1 MLLIPAIDLKDGK
14 CVRLRQGEM
23 RQVTW
28 YSDDPVGMAEQW
40 QNLGARYL
48 HIVDLDGAVE
58 GTPKHLPQI
67 EAIAKKLTIPIQV
80 GGGIRNMETVQAYRS
95 IGVDR
100 VVVGTA
106 ALQDSQFLASVAQ
119 QFPQKI
125 LVGID
130 VKQGLVAVHGWT
142 TVSTLTPLQVFDSI
156 KDLPLGGI
164 VYTDISRDG
173 MLNGPNIS
181 ALREAAETSPVPV
194 IASGGVTALDDIRA
208 IQEIGGNI
216 SGVIIG
222 KALYEGTLDLKSAL
236 ALVHSAGEAG
246 AVC

>member
-23 RQVTW
+23 SQVTR
-28 YSDDPVGMAEQW
+28 YSDDPVGMAEHW
-40 QNLGARYL
+40 QNLGAPYL

-58 GTPKHLPQI
+58 GVPKHLSQI

-80 GGGIRNMETVQAYRS
+80 GGGIRNVATVEAYLS
-95 IGVDR
+95 SGVDR

-106 ALQDSQFLASVAQ
+106 ALQAAKFLATIAQ
-119 QFPQKI
+119 QYPQKI

-142 TVSTLTPLQVFDSI
+142 TVSTLTPGQVFDSL
-156 KDLPLGGI
+156 KELPLGGI
-164 VYTDISRDG
+164 VFTDISRDG
-173 MLNGPNIS
+173 MLSGPNIS
-181 ALREAAETSPVPV
+181 ALREAAATSPFPV
-194 IASGGVTALDDIRA
+194 IASGGVTALEDIRA

-222 KALYEGTLDLKSAL
+222 KALYEGALDLKAAL
-236 ALVHSAGEAG
+236 ALVPATGEARSS
-246 AVC
+246 C

>member
-1 MLLIPAIDLKDGK
+1 MLLIPAIDLKNGK

-23 RQVTW
+23 SQVTQ

-58 GTPKHLPQI
+58 GKPKHLPQI
-67 EAIAKKLTIPIQV
+67 EAIAKRLTIPIQV
-80 GGGIRNMETVQAYRS
+80 GGGIRNAATVQAYRS
-95 IGVDR
+95 SGVDR

-106 ALQDSQFLASVAQ
+106 ALHDPQFLAAVAR

-130 VKQGLVAVHGWT
+130 VKNGLVAVHGWT
-142 TVSTLTPLQVFDSI
+142 TVSTLTPQQVFDSM

-164 VYTDISRDG
+164 VFTDISRDG
-173 MLNGPNIS
+173 MLAGPNLS
-181 ALREAAETSPVPV
+181 ALQDAAETSPVPI
-194 IASGGVTALDDIRA
+194 IASGGVTKLEDIRA
-208 IQEIGGNI
+208 IQELGGNI
-216 SGVIIG
+216 SGIIIG
-222 KALYEGTLDLKSAL
+222 KALYEGALDLQAAL
-236 ALVHSAGEAG
+236 ALVHSTGEARSS
-246 AVC
+246 C

>member
-23 RQVTW
+23 SQVTR

-80 GGGIRNMETVQAYRS
+80 GGGIRSVETVQAYRS

-208 IQEIGGNI
+208 IQEIGDNI

-222 KALYEGTLDLKSAL
+222 KALYEGALDLKAAL

>member
-1 MLLIPAIDLKDGK
+1 MLLIPAIDLKDGR

-23 RQVTW
+23 SQVTR

-80 GGGIRNMETVQAYRS
+80 GGGIRNAATVQAYRT

-106 ALQDSQFLASVAQ
+106 ALQDSQF
-119 QFPQKI
+119 
-125 LVGID
+125 
-130 VKQGLVAVHGWT
+130 QGLVAVHGWT
-142 TVSTLTPLQVFDSI
+142 TVSTLTPRQVFDSI
-156 KDLPLGGI
+156 KELPLGGI

-208 IQEIGGNI
+208 IQEIGDNI

-222 KALYEGTLDLKSAL
+222 KALYEGTLDLKAAL
-236 ALVHSAGEAG
+236 ALVHSSGEAG

>member
-1 MLLIPAIDLKDGK
+1 
-14 CVRLRQGEM
+14 
-23 RQVTW
+23 
-28 YSDDPVGMAEQW
+28 MAEQW

-80 GGGIRNMETVQAYRS
+80 GGGIRNVETVQAYRS

-106 ALQDSQFLASVAQ
+106 ALQDSNFLASVAQ

-130 VKQGLVAVHGWT
+130 VKQGLIALHGWT
-142 TVSTLTPLQVFDSI
+142 TVSTLTPRQVFDSI

-181 ALREAAETSPVPV
+181 ALREAARTSPVPV

-208 IQEIGGNI
+208 IQEIGNNI
-216 SGVIIG
+216 SGVIVG
-222 KALYEGTLDLKSAL
+222 KALYEGTLDLKAAL

>member
-23 RQVTW
+23 SQVTR
-28 YSDDPVGMAEQW
+28 YSDDPVGMAEHW
-40 QNLGARYL
+40 QNLGASYL

-58 GTPKHLPQI
+58 GVPKHLPQI
-67 EAIAKKLTIPIQV
+67 EAIARQLTIPIQV
-80 GGGIRNMETVQAYRS
+80 GGGIRNVEMVHAYRS
-95 IGVDR
+95 SGVDR

-106 ALQDSQFLASVAQ
+106 ALQDATFLSTIAQ
-119 QFPQKI
+119 QNPQKI

-142 TVSTLTPLQVFDSI
+142 TVSNLTPRDVFDSM

-173 MLNGPNIS
+173 MLKGPNIS
-181 ALREAAETSPVPV
+181 ALREAAEHSPVPV

-208 IQEIGGNI
+208 IQEIKENI

-222 KALYEGTLDLKSAL
+222 KALYEGALDLKAAL
-236 ALVHSAGEAG
+236 ALVHATGEARSS
-246 AVC
+246 C

>member
-23 RQVTW
+23 SQVTR

-58 GTPKHLPQI
+58 GRPKHLPQI
-67 EAIAKKLTIPIQV
+67 EAIAKKLPIPIQV
-80 GGGIRNMETVQAYRS
+80 GGGIRNVATVQAYRA

-106 ALQDSQFLASVAQ
+106 GLQDSQFLASIAQ

-142 TVSTLTPLQVFDSI
+142 TVSTLTPRQVFDSI
-156 KDLPLGGI
+156 KELPLGGI

-173 MLNGPNIS
+173 MLNGPNVS
-181 ALREAAETSPVPV
+181 ALREAAEASPVPV

-222 KALYEGTLDLKSAL
+222 KALYEGTLDLKAAL

>member
-23 RQVTW
+23 SQVTQ
-28 YSDDPVGMAEQW
+28 YSDDPVGMAEHW
-40 QNLGARYL
+40 QNLGAPYL

-58 GTPKHLPQI
+58 GTPKHLSKI

-80 GGGIRNMETVQAYRS
+80 GGGIRNIDTIHAYRS
-95 IGVDR
+95 SGVDR

-106 ALQDSQFLASVAQ
+106 ALDDPEFLALIAQ

-142 TVSTLTPLQVFDSI
+142 TVSTRTPQQVFDSL
-156 KDLPLGGI
+156 KELPLGGI
-164 VYTDISRDG
+164 VFTDISRDG
-173 MLNGPNIS
+173 MLNGPNIA

-194 IASGGVTALDDIRA
+194 IASGGVTTLEDIQA
-208 IQEIGGNI
+208 IQNIESNI

-222 KALYEGTLDLKSAL
+222 KALYEGTLDLQAAL
-236 ALVHSAGEAG
+236 TLVHANGETESL
-246 AVC
+246 C

>member
-106 ALQDSQFLASVAQ
+106 ALQDSQFLSSVAQ

-222 KALYEGTLDLKSAL
+222 KALYEGTLDLKAAL

>member
-1 MLLIPAIDLKDGK
+1 MS
-14 CVRLRQGEM
+14 
-23 RQVTW
+23 QVTR

-80 GGGIRNMETVQAYRS
+80 GGGIRNVATVQAYRS

-106 ALQDSQFLASVAQ
+106 ALHDSKFLASIAQ

-142 TVSTLTPLQVFDSI
+142 TVSTLTPQQVFDSI
-156 KDLPLGGI
+156 KELPLGGI

-173 MLNGPNIS
+173 MLSGPNIS

-194 IASGGVTALDDIRA
+194 IASGGVTTLDDIRA

-222 KALYEGTLDLKSAL
+222 KALYEGTLDLKAAL
-236 ALVHSAGEAG
+236 ALGHSAGEAG
-246 AVC
+246 AAC

>member
-67 EAIAKKLTIPIQV
+67 EAIARKLTIPIQV
-80 GGGIRNMETVQAYRS
+80 GGGIRSVETVQAYRS

-222 KALYEGTLDLKSAL
+222 KALYEGTLDLKAAL

>member
-23 RQVTW
+23 SQVTR

-80 GGGIRNMETVQAYRS
+80 GGGIRNVATVQAYRA

-106 ALQDSQFLASVAQ
+106 ALHDSQFLSSIAQ

-142 TVSTLTPLQVFDSI
+142 TVSTLIPQQVFDAI
-156 KDLPLGGI
+156 KELPLGGI

-222 KALYEGTLDLKSAL
+222 KALYEGALDLKAAL

>member
-23 RQVTW
+23 SQVTR

-40 QNLGARYL
+40 QNIGARYL

-80 GGGIRNMETVQAYRS
+80 GGGIRNAATVQAYRA

-106 ALQDSQFLASVAQ
+106 ALQDSKFLASIAQ

-142 TVSTLTPLQVFDSI
+142 TVSTLTPRQVFEAI
-156 KDLPLGGI
+156 KELPLGGI

-208 IQEIGGNI
+208 IQEIGDNV

-222 KALYEGTLDLKSAL
+222 KALYEGALDLKAAL
-236 ALVHSAGEAG
+236 ALVHSAGGAG

>member
-23 RQVTW
+23 SQVTQ
-28 YSDDPVGMAEQW
+28 YSDDPVAMAEQW
-40 QNLGARYL
+40 QNLGAPYL

-58 GTPKHLPQI
+58 GVPKHLPKI
-67 EAIAKKLTIPIQV
+67 EAIVKKVTIPIQV
-80 GGGIRNMETVQAYRS
+80 GGGIRTASTVQAYRA

-106 ALQDSQFLASVAQ
+106 ALQDSNFLALVAQ

-125 LVGID
+125 LVSID

-142 TVSTLTPLQVFDSI
+142 TVSTLTPRQVFESL

-164 VYTDISRDG
+164 VFTDISRDG
-173 MLNGPNIS
+173 MLSGPNIS

-194 IASGGVTALDDIRA
+194 IASGGVTALKDILA
-208 IQEIGGNI
+208 IQEIGDNI

-222 KALYEGTLDLKSAL
+222 KALYEGALDLKAAL

>member
-23 RQVTW
+23 KQVTW

-58 GTPKHLPQI
+58 GIPKHLPQI

-80 GGGIRNMETVQAYRS
+80 GGGIRSVETVQAYRS

-208 IQEIGGNI
+208 IQEIGDNI

-222 KALYEGTLDLKSAL
+222 KALYEGALDLKSAL

>member
-1 MLLIPAIDLKDGK
+1 VA
-14 CVRLRQGEM
+14 
-23 RQVTW
+23 T
-28 YSDDPVGMAEQW
+28 SF
-40 QNLGARYL
+40 
-48 HIVDLDGAVE
+48 VDLDGAVE

-80 GGGIRNMETVQAYRS
+80 GGGIRNVETVQAYRS

-106 ALQDSQFLASVAQ
+106 ALQDPKFLASIAQ
-119 QFPQKI
+119 EFPQKI

-130 VKQGLVAVHGWT
+130 VKKGLVAVHGWT
-142 TVSTLTPLQVFDSI
+142 TVSTLTPRQVFDSI
-156 KDLPLGGI
+156 KEIPLGGI

-208 IQEIGGNI
+208 IQAISDNI
-216 SGVIIG
+216 SGIIIG
-222 KALYEGTLDLKSAL
+222 KALYEGTLDLKAAL

>member
-23 RQVTW
+23 SQVTR

-80 GGGIRNMETVQAYRS
+80 GGGIRNVATVQAYRS

-106 ALQDSQFLASVAQ
+106 ALHDSKFLASIAQ

-142 TVSTLTPLQVFDSI
+142 TVSALTPQQVFDSI
-156 KDLPLGGI
+156 KELPLGGI

-194 IASGGVTALDDIRA
+194 IASGGVTTLDDIRA

-222 KALYEGTLDLKSAL
+222 KALYEGTLDLKAAL

-246 AVC
+246 AAC

>member
-23 RQVTW
+23 SQVTR

-40 QNLGARYL
+40 QNIGARYL

-80 GGGIRNMETVQAYRS
+80 GGGIRSVETVQAYRS

-142 TVSTLTPLQVFDSI
+142 TVSTLTPRQVFEAI
-156 KDLPLGGI
+156 KELPLGGI
-164 VYTDISRDG
+164 VYTDISREG

-208 IQEIGGNI
+208 IQEIGSNI
-216 SGVIIG
+216 SGVIVG
-222 KALYEGTLDLKSAL
+222 KALYEGTLDLKAAL

>member
-23 RQVTW
+23 SQVTR

-48 HIVDLDGAVE
+48 HIVDLDGAVG

-67 EAIAKKLTIPIQV
+67 EAIAKKLNIPIQV
-80 GGGIRNMETVQAYRS
+80 GGGIRNVATVQAYRA

-106 ALQDSQFLASVAQ
+106 ALQDSQFLASIAQ

-142 TVSTLTPLQVFDSI
+142 TVSTLTPRQVFDAI
-156 KDLPLGGI
+156 KELPLGGI

-173 MLNGPNIS
+173 MLNGPNVS

-222 KALYEGTLDLKSAL
+222 KALYEGTLDLKAAL

>member
-23 RQVTW
+23 SQVTQ
-28 YSDDPVGMAEQW
+28 YSDDPIGMAEHW
-40 QNLGARYL
+40 QNLGAQYL

-58 GTPKHLPQI
+58 GTPKHLSKI

-80 GGGIRNMETVQAYRS
+80 GGGIRNIETIQAYRS
-95 IGVDR
+95 SGVDR

-106 ALQDSQFLASVAQ
+106 ALHDPEFLTLIAQ

-142 TVSTLTPLQVFDSI
+142 TVSTMTPHQVFDSL
-156 KDLPLGGI
+156 KELPLGGI
-164 VYTDISRDG
+164 VFTDISRDG

-194 IASGGVTALDDIRA
+194 IASGGVTTLQDIQA
-208 IQEIGGNI
+208 IQEIGDNI

-236 ALVHSAGEAG
+236 ALVHATGEIQPS
-246 AVC
+246 C

>member
-1 MLLIPAIDLKDGK
+1 MS
-14 CVRLRQGEM
+14 
-23 RQVTW
+23 QVTR

-80 GGGIRNMETVQAYRS
+80 GGGIRNVANVQAYRP

-106 ALQDSQFLASVAQ
+106 ALQDSKFLASIAQ

-142 TVSTLTPLQVFDSI
+142 TVSTLTPQQVFDSI
-156 KDLPLGGI
+156 KELPLGGI

-173 MLNGPNIS
+173 MLSGPNIS

-194 IASGGVTALDDIRA
+194 IASGGVTTLDDIRA

-222 KALYEGTLDLKSAL
+222 KALYEGTLDLKAAL

-246 AVC
+246 AAC

>member
-23 RQVTW
+23 SQVTR
-28 YSDDPVGMAEQW
+28 YSDDPVGMSEQW

-80 GGGIRNMETVQAYRS
+80 GGGIRNAATVQAYRA

-106 ALQDSQFLASVAQ
+106 ALQDSKFLASIAQ

-142 TVSTLTPLQVFDSI
+142 TVSTLTPRQVFEAI
-156 KDLPLGGI
+156 KELPLGGV

-208 IQEIGGNI
+208 IQEIGNNI
-216 SGVIIG
+216 SGVIVG
-222 KALYEGTLDLKSAL
+222 KALYEGTLDLKAAL

>member
-23 RQVTW
+23 SQVTR

-222 KALYEGTLDLKSAL
+222 KALYEGTLDLKAAL

>member
-1 MLLIPAIDLKDGK
+1 MS
-14 CVRLRQGEM
+14 
-23 RQVTW
+23 QVTR

-80 GGGIRNMETVQAYRS
+80 GGGIRNVATVQAYRS

-106 ALQDSQFLASVAQ
+106 ALHDSKFLASIAQ

-142 TVSTLTPLQVFDSI
+142 TVSTLTPQQVFDSI
-156 KDLPLGGI
+156 KELPLGGI

-173 MLNGPNIS
+173 MLSGPNIS

-194 IASGGVTALDDIRA
+194 IASGGVTTLDDIRA

-222 KALYEGTLDLKSAL
+222 KALYEGTLDLKAAL

>member
-23 RQVTW
+23 SQVTR
-28 YSDDPVGMAEQW
+28 YSDDPVGMAEHW
-40 QNLGARYL
+40 QNFGAPYL
-48 HIVDLDGAVE
+48 HIVDLDGAV
-58 GTPKHLPQI
+58 KHLPQI

-80 GGGIRNMETVQAYRS
+80 GGGIRNVATVQAYRS
-95 IGVDR
+95 SGVDR

-106 ALQDSQFLASVAQ
+106 ALHDAKFLANIAQ
-119 QFPQKI
+119 QYPQKI

-130 VKQGLVAVHGWT
+130 VKQGLVAVNGWK
-142 TVSTLTPLQVFDSI
+142 TVSTVTPQQVFDSM

-164 VYTDISRDG
+164 VFTDISRDG

-194 IASGGVTALDDIRA
+194 IASGGVTALEDIRA
-208 IQEIGGNI
+208 IQEIGENI

-222 KALYEGTLDLKSAL
+222 KALYEGALDLKAAL
-236 ALVHSAGEAG
+236 AMVHPTGEARSS
-246 AVC
+246 C

>member
-23 RQVTW
+23 SQVTR

-80 GGGIRNMETVQAYRS
+80 GGGIRNEATVQAYRS

-106 ALQDSQFLASVAQ
+106 ALQDSQFLASITR

-142 TVSTLTPLQVFDSI
+142 TVSTLTPSQVFDAI
-156 KDLPLGGI
+156 KELPLGGI

-208 IQEIGGNI
+208 IQEIGDNI

-222 KALYEGTLDLKSAL
+222 KALYEGALDLKAAL

>member
-23 RQVTW
+23 SQVTR

-58 GTPKHLPQI
+58 GTPKHLSQI

-80 GGGIRNMETVQAYRS
+80 GGGIRNVATVQAYRA

-106 ALQDSQFLASVAQ
+106 ALQDSQFLASIAQ

-142 TVSTLTPLQVFDSI
+142 TVSTLTPRQVFDSI
-156 KDLPLGGI
+156 KELPLGGI

-173 MLNGPNIS
+173 MLNGPNVS
-181 ALREAAETSPVPV
+181 ALREAAEASPVPV

-222 KALYEGTLDLKSAL
+222 KALYEGTLDLKAAL
-236 ALVHSAGEAG
+236 ALRHSAGEAG

>member
-1 MLLIPAIDLKDGK
+1 MS
-14 CVRLRQGEM
+14 
-23 RQVTW
+23 QVTR

-80 GGGIRNMETVQAYRS
+80 GGGIRNVATVQAYRS

-106 ALQDSQFLASVAQ
+106 ALQDPKFLASIAQ
-119 QFPQKI
+119 EFPQKI

-142 TVSTLTPLQVFDSI
+142 TVSTLTPRKVFDAI
-156 KDLPLGGI
+156 KELPLGGI

-173 MLNGPNIS
+173 MLNGPNIP

-208 IQEIGGNI
+208 IQEIGDNI

-222 KALYEGTLDLKSAL
+222 KALYEGTLDLKAAL